1 MADVKKLELLA
12 SASVGT
18 LVERASDPVATLRA
32 LEGKLE
38 AGLAEAEA
46 AVVALPERLEALEAR
61 LEAERTTAAKCDAI
75 VAKSEADGRPE
86 LARAAQERKARAL
99 EAASAVERDIA
110 EAQSDGGRLDALL
123 PALEERLEDVRARLA
138 ELPTAPA
145 TDLDAGPAGLTATYQ
160 GRDVSASGSNAPP
173 TPEPEP
179 AGAAEG
185 GDDADWENEL
195 AALMSSMGVA
205 PTPSA
210 PSAGEDEDDDPMA
223 GIPSLV
229 EVPEDALPEGEE
241 LPPEPK
247 AAPAAPAKAQ
257 APAVVQG
264 KGPQP
269 PAPAGKGA
277 APAAP
282 AGKGA
287 APAAKAAAKPPAERK
302 GGGAGLWVTLALL
315 AAAAAAVWWFLL
327 RT

>member
-18 LVERASDPVATLRA
+18 LVERASDPGATLRA

-160 GRDVSASGSNAPP
+160 GRDVSGVSNARPSP
-173 TPEPEP
+173 APEPEG
-179 AGAAEG
+179 AGAG
-185 GDDADWENEL
+185 GDDGDDADWENEL

-277 APAAP
+277 APAA
-282 AGKGA
+282 
-287 APAAKAAAKPPAERK
+287 KAAAKPPAERK